1 MIYDMLFHI
10 AFYCAAFLVSLTT
23 IVFTK
28 LQKRTDL
35 VQNRLFLLMNYIVII
50 NSLTCICTEIFETF
64 MGQVPIFSKC
74 ILVSQFLYFF
84 VHIAIAPALY
94 NYVMNVTDS
103 FSFRPPIIKYV
114 GMIPYIISEL
124 FVLTNPLTGYVYYY
138 NENMQF
144 VRGWAEVMIYLFSL
158 GYMIIATGCLL
169 LSWNTMR
176 KRNRYALL
184 YFFCITLF
192 GVVMQFLY
200 IGIKSELFC
209 EGLAL
214 MGLMLTVE
222 NEDDR
227 LNTVIGVYN
236 RNALRMDVSHLLA
249 KKHVINVICLKITN
263 MDAINR
269 ITGLSYTDQI
279 MVEISDFLKT
289 LVDRSSIYH
298 PNPES
303 MVLVLKYDRFQKGKK
318 DVLGI
323 AKRIYNRFQSEW
335 TIHGVPIKLTPVV
348 IAAEVPTNINGIDS
362 LMYMIDGPV
371 PDDIDN
377 TILTH
382 DDLQFLMRRSAV
394 EEVVSKGL
402 AEGKFEV
409 YYQPTYCTDGV
420 KLHGAEALIRL
431 HDKNLGEL
439 YPDEFIP
446 IAEQTGYIDDIDD
459 FVLHQVCAFI
469 KTGEPKRLGMDCINV
484 NLSVLQC
491 MRDDFVSHIIGI
503 VESYGIPK
511 SFINFEITESVS
523 ASDYDLLSD
532 VIRKLKEQGFQFSMD
547 DYGTGYSNMHSL
559 FSLDFD
565 IVKID
570 KSILWDSDKSER
582 GQIILESCIHMIK
595 QMKRKILV
603 EGVETKSHVEKLK
616 ALGVD
621 FYQGYYFSKPITKT
635 QLLDYCKAG

>member
-1 MIYDMLFHI
+1 MMYDMLFHV
-10 AFYCAAFLVSLTT
+10 AFYCAAFLVCLTT
-23 IVFTK
+23 IVFTR

-35 VQNRLFLLMNYIVII
+35 GQNKIFLIMNYIVII
-50 NSLTCICTEIFETF
+50 NSVTCICTEIFQTF
-64 MGQVPIFSKC
+64 MGLVPVFSKC
-74 ILVSQFLYFF
+74 ILVSQFIYFL
-84 VHIAIAPALY
+84 VHIALAPSLY
-94 NYVMNVTDS
+94 NYVMTVTDS
-103 FSFRPPIIKYV
+103 FSFNPQIIKFL
-114 GMIPYIISEL
+114 GMIPFIISEL
-124 FVLTNPLTGYVYYY
+124 FVITNPLTGYVYYY
-138 NENMQF
+138 NSNMQF
-144 VRGWAEVMIYLFSL
+144 VRNWAEVVLYLISL
-158 GYMIIATGCLL
+158 AYMIVATGCLL
-169 LSWNTMR
+169 LSWNTIR
-176 KRNRYALL
+176 KRNRYALV
-184 YFFCITLF
+184 YFFCVTLF
-192 GVVMQFLY
+192 GVVMQFIY
-200 IGIKSELFC
+200 IGVKSELFC

-227 LNTVIGVYN
+227 LNTLIGVYN
-236 RNALRMDVSHLLA
+236 RNALRMDLTSLLA
-249 KKHVINVICLKITN
+249 RKHIINVICLKMTN
-263 MDAINR
+263 MDAISR
-269 ITGLSYTDQI
+269 ITGLSYTDQ
-279 MVEISDFLKT
+279 MLVQISDYLKT

-298 PNPES
+298 PNPDT
-303 MVLVLKYDRFQKGKK
+303 MVLVLKYDRYQKGKK

-335 TIHGVPIKLTPVV
+335 TVHGVPIKLSPV
-348 IAAEVPTNINGIDS
+348 IMTAEVPTSINSIDT

-371 PDDIDN
+371 PKDVEN

-394 EEVVSKGL
+394 EEVVTKGL
-402 AEGKFEV
+402 SEGKFEV

-420 KLHGAEALIRL
+420 QLHGAEALIRL
-431 HDKNLGEL
+431 HDQGLGEL

-459 FVLHQVCAFI
+459 FVLQQVCAFI
-469 KTGEPKRLGMDCINV
+469 KSGEPQRMGMDCINV

-503 VESYGIPK
+503 VDEYGIPK

-523 ASDYDLLSD
+523 ASDYELLSD
-532 VIRKLKEQGFQFSMD
+532 VIKRLKEHGFQFSMD

-559 FSLDFD
+559 FTLDFD

-582 GQIILESCIHMIK
+582 GEIILENCIHMIK

-603 EGVETKSHVEKLK
+603 EGVETKAHVEKLQ